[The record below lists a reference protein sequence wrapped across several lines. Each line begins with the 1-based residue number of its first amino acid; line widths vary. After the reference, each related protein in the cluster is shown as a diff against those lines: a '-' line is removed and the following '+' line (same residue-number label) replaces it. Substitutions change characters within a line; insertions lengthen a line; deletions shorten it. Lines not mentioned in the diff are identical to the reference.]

1 MLDDKEE
8 TGGVKEERGELDGGT
23 AAETQG
29 DPGAL
34 GQWEGSPITQEQ
46 PALQSSSSLVP

>member
-23 AAETQG
+23 AVETQE

-34 GQWEGSPITQEQ
+34 GQWKGSPITRGQ